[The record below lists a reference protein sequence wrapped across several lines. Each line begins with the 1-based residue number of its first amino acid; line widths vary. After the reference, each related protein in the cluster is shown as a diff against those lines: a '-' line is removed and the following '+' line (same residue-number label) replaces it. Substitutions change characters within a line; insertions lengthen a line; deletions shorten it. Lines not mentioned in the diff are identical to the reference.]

1 MIKSGRTVR
10 AAYLENCVVYA
21 GTAILAD
28 CAINAQLYS
37 DGAIRIVSGRGT
49 VIGGLLTAVDRVD
62 VNVIGARSGVLTEI
76 ALDSALCAYRSNGF
90 GAILGTDEEGT
101 QGIRAKFGI
110 SGAAGA
116 LKRNQRKDF

>member
-1 MIKSGRTVR
+1 M
-10 AAYLENCVVYA
+10 
-21 GTAILAD
+21 AD

-76 ALDSALCAYRSNGF
+76 ALGQRSFALIEATVWSSPWNR
-90 GAILGTDEEGT
+90 
-101 QGIRAKFGI
+101 
-110 SGAAGA
+110 
-116 LKRNQRKDF
+116 